1 MRTEETMQK
10 SKLVAPMPCPHFMVW
25 QVLRCFF
32 NLGPRALEMLRAPR
46 YLIPAL
52 PNNALMQ
59 HLLGARLNEREALG
73 KVVTARPPKRLQML
87 SFQLCRSTG
96 QKRQN

>member
-1 MRTEETMQK
+1 
-10 SKLVAPMPCPHFMVW
+10 
-25 QVLRCFF
+25 
-32 NLGPRALEMLRAPR
+32 MLRAPR

-96 QKRQN
+96 QKRQNWYDLAAYTSETIGVTMHGGAYVV